1 MELLNKTKITI
12 DVPQELLTNE
22 SLCILNEARHP
33 T

>member
-1 MELLNKTKITI
+1 MELLNKTKIVI
-12 DVPQELLTNE
+12 DVPPELLTNE